1 MHILAI
7 PSWYP
12 NSKNPYNGNFVQ
24 RHLEVLAEEH
34 HVSVLNFIS
43 HEKKN
48 IEIEVLTKGN
58 LTEYQVFYQK
68 KSAKFAQ
75 FLSLRKAFFQVV
87 KQLNEVDLI
96 HMHVI
101 LDKGFLGLWAKNY
114 FKKDL
119 FITEHASYLLRENYK
134 QISTF
139 QKLFLIQTIKRAKAI
154 SAVSELLKTEINY
167 LFPHKKVFVTP
178 NVVRTDLFQIAEQKI
193 KIEKLKFIHI
203 STLEKVKN
211 VGEIIR
217 AFEKLDSD
225 FELTIIA
232 ENRNTEIETQIQ
244 NSNISNKINLLGPI
258 VLEEVAEKLQNSDAL
273 ILLSSFETF
282 SCVVAEAWSCGIPV
296 ISTKVGIASNLD
308 SSLGIQVE
316 KATSESLV
324 EALHQFLV
332 SKDKFDPETIRKQ
345 AKAYSKEA
353 VLESF
358 TRFFSLTK

>member
-24 RHLEVLAEEH
+24 RHLEVLAEAH
-34 HVSVLNFIS
+34 QVSVLNFIS

-48 IEIEVLTKGN
+48 IEIQIITKGS
-58 LTEYQVFYQK
+58 LTEYHVFYPK
-68 KSAKFAQ
+68 KSAKFNQ

-87 KQLNEVDLI
+87 KQIKDIDLI
-96 HMHVI
+96 HVHVI

-119 FITEHASYLLRENYK
+119 FITEHASYLLRDNYK
-134 QISTF
+134 KISTF
-139 QKLFLIQTIKRAKAI
+139 QKLFLIQTIKKAKAI
-154 SAVSELLKTEINY
+154 SAVSDLLKTEINY

-178 NVVRTDLFQIAEQKI
+178 NIVRTDIFQIAEQKTQT
-193 KIEKLKFIHI
+193 EKLTFIHI

-217 AFEKLDSD
+217 AFEKLDTD

-232 ENRNTEIETQIQ
+232 ENRNLEIETQIR
-244 NSNISNKINLLGPI
+244 NSSISNKINLIGPLA
-258 VLEEVAEKLQNSDAL
+258 LEEVAQKIQNSDAL

-282 SCVVAEAWSCGIPV
+282 SCVVAEAWSCGVPV

-316 KATSESLV
+316 QAISESLV
-324 EALHQFLV
+324 VALQQFLV
-332 SKDKFDPETIRKQ
+332 SKDKFDAETIRKQ
-345 AKAYSKEA
+345 AENYSKEA

-358 TRFFSLTK
+358 TGFFSLTK